1 MATTTSTYRWHDSNG
16 DGLYE
21 PGEVN
26 LDPNGPDFLSIA
38 GSSSSTLNKNLRQ
51 PMTTE
56 ATASF
61 ERELM
66 PNLGFRALYVFKRVT
81 DQYDTTNVLRPR
93 SAYNVP
99 LTRRDPGP
107 DGILGTADDGKTVT
121 IWDYDPAYR
130 GAAFVDNQLR
140 NTTRDDRY
148 HSVEFTMTKRSSG
161 RWTAIASFWAIKN
174 HRWIPTNST
183 SSPYSLIPDNPN
195 GDYFPLDTTWKWAG
209 NMSGSYRMPWGVQ
222 FGAFLQSKSG
232 FQVQRTYIFRA
243 TDPDGGPSLKQL
255 NTVTL
260 RMEPYGAHT
269 GPAINVLDLR
279 TSKQL
284 KMGGAS
290 RIEFDF
296 DLFNLLNSSARTNM
310 IFASGPTVLY
320 ATDVVP
326 PRVARLGVRYMF

>member
-1 MATTTSTYRWHDSNG
+1 
-16 DGLYE
+16 
-21 PGEVN
+21 
-26 LDPNGPDFLSIA
+26 
-38 GSSSSTLNKNLRQ
+38 
-51 PMTTE
+51 
-56 ATASF
+56 
-61 ERELM
+61 
-66 PNLGFRALYVFKRVT
+66 VFKRVT

-310 IFASGPTVLY
+310 IFASGPTFLY